1 LGRAFGEATGLR
13 KNGQPGAGAYD
24 GSMVTKKK
32 AALRPGRGDGIAVVN
47 EGGVHGALRRGSTK
61 ELSPEEEKVMRM
73 RVGAAP
79 PRAAPLERSFEESR
93 GDGAVLTDLEIEIRA
108 AEIEA
113 WMKWKARLAE
123 RSRAPAP
130 VPSRA
135 KERIIRAL
143 RKKA

>member
-1 LGRAFGEATGLR
+1 
-13 KNGQPGAGAYD
+13 
-24 GSMVTKKK
+24 MVTKKK
-32 AALRPGRGDGIAVVN
+32 AALRPARGDGIAVVN

-79 PRAAPLERSFEESR
+79 PRAAPLERSFES
-93 GDGAVLTDLEIEIRA
+93 ASDLEIEIRA

-123 RSRAPAP
+123 RSRTPAP